1 MSRGDSFIVFA
12 FRSRGH
18 FREPVGEKQ
27 DPIAGSQNVLARLEC
42 RFLKNELGR
51 FILVFCNSPAFTMF
65 YACGL

>member
-51 FILVFCNSPAFTMF
+51 FILVPK
-65 YACGL
+65 

>member
-42 RFLKNELGR
+42 RLVKNELGR

-65 YACGL
+65 